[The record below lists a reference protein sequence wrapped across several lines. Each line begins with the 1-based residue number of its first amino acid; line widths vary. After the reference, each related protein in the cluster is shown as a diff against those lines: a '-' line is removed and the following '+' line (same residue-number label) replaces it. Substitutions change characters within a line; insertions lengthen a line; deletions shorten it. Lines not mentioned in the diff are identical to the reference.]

1 MKKSITLLLGLAIMA
16 SCNNEAIEQDKET
29 ETRHPEKEYPDIGD
43 KYGFA
48 YQSEA
53 YIIAYDDIA
62 NIKAGEISVAG
73 SSVSFPLEITS
84 DYPTRFAIWS
94 EGNDYAKYEEL
105 CRYNSDT
112 EYNREISGTIHD
124 IGKYC
129 SIADNIV
136 SIDFI
141 ADNDYDKK
149 HSAGSSLNDIVV
161 FDFYSVYQFIQSGYS
176 DEESLHKNKIVS
188 NITAND
194 MRCLSLWSDDVRTTY
209 FTLPQP
215 ESKEETVSITMRV
228 TTESGKNYDSKIN
241 ISML

>member
-1 MKKSITLLLGLAIMA
+1 MKKVFTLLLGLAIMA
-16 SCNNEAIEQDKET
+16 SCNNQTIERDKEA
-29 ETRHPEKEYPDIGD
+29 ETRHPEKEYPDIDD

-62 NIKAGEISVAG
+62 NIEAGEISVTE
-73 SSVSFPLEITS
+73 STVSFPLEITFN
-84 DYPTRFAIWS
+84 YPTRFAIWS
-94 EGNDYAKYEEL
+94 EGNDYSKYEEL
-105 CRYNSDT
+105 CLYNSDT
-112 EYNREISGTIHD
+112 EYNKEISGTIHD

-149 HSAGSSLNDIVV
+149 HPAGSSLNDIVV

-176 DEESLHKNKIVS
+176 DEESLHKNKVIS
-188 NITAND
+188 DITAND

-209 FTLPQP
+209 FTLPLP
-215 ESKEETVSITMRV
+215 DSKVETCSITMRV
-228 TTESGKNYDSKIN
+228 TTESGKNYDSKIYIN
-241 ISML
+241 I